1 MPAERVREAAEVARE
16 LAERLARLKVSRQAA
31 VQATM
36 TLTLAHAYLRE
47 YARLLAEGAHED
59 DALVATMDTRLD
71 LGATQPMLM
80 RMMFSE
86 GGE

>member
-1 MPAERVREAAEVARE
+1 MPAKRITEAAEVARE
-16 LAERLARLKVSRQAA
+16 LAERLTRLKVSRQSA

-59 DALVATMDTRLD
+59 DAMVATMDARLD
-71 LGATQPMLM
+71 FGTAQPMLM
-80 RMMFSE
+80 RMMFAA
-86 GGE
+86 GEE

>member
-1 MPAERVREAAEVARE
+1 MPAERIREAAEVARE
-16 LAERLARLKVSRQAA
+16 IAERLARLKVSRRSA

-59 DALVATMDTRLD
+59 DALVATMDARLD
-71 LGATQPMLM
+71 LAATQPTLM
-80 RMMFSE
+80 RLMFAP
-86 GGE
+86 GEE